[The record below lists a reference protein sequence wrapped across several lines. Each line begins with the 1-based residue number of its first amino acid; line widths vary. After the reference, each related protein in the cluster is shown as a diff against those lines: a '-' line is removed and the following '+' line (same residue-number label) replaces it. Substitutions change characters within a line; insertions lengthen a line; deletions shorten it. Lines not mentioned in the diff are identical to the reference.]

1 MSLKEDLHLDVTEL
15 DRATLDQPALFY
27 EQSTLWAEAIFE
39 RDKLKEQIAAMKA
52 LVDEDIRSRPRDYG
66 WELDKNPTETWVA
79 NQAMLHKDVKELMEK
94 YLTAQYNVNIMAVG
108 KEALEHRMNA
118 LRIMTELYKGNYF
131 SATSRGSFSIETT
144 IERHDEKQREAL
156 DKHPKMLLRRMRKDG

>member
-1 MSLKEDLHLDVTEL
+1 
-15 DRATLDQPALFY
+15 
-27 EQSTLWAEAIFE
+27 
-39 RDKLKEQIAAMKA
+39 MKA

-79 NQAMLHKDVKELMEK
+79 NQAMLHKDVKELTEK

-131 SATSRGSFSIETT
+131 SAASRGSSSTEAT

-156 DKHPKMLLRRMRKDG
+156 DKHPKMILRRNKNG